1 MYWSRGFFLW
11 MVQRKC
17 RFRNLKRGDGTTQE
31 FVSGTF
37 RSVHF
42 QFRLLAKYL
51 ISANNCGCSHI
62 NFGQTAVAE
71 KLRNQSFAVSE
82 ILHLSGLKHLIDSN
96 IARRAFYVRR
106 SLKGL
111 RKPFRTNLRT
121 QIGMLFEPYFEHSS
135 KWTSLVSHFLTCCH
149 WNRKYWLC
157 WQSFTAF
164 GFAVI
169 ISTVGVFQVWAYVIN
184 NSSRLPLA
192 SVAGGSFYIY
202 K

>member
-1 MYWSRGFFLW
+1 MDPPNTVYVLESRFFS
-11 MVQRKC
+11 M
-17 RFRNLKRGDGTTQE
+17 DGATQMPVSE
-31 FVSGTF
+31 FEARRWHNSRVCVWHFQVCT
-37 RSVHF
+37 F

-149 WNRKYWLC
+149 
-157 WQSFTAF
+157 
-164 GFAVI
+164 
-169 ISTVGVFQVWAYVIN
+169 
-184 NSSRLPLA
+184 
-192 SVAGGSFYIY
+192 
-202 K
+202 